1 MRIGA
6 HDMLLAL
13 PTDGE
18 LYRAGRLAPPG
29 RYLRVDSNPPIEVVL
44 HDVDY
49 LPASLD
55 GHVALYQKI
64 EIATMEVDAPLRAA
78 S

>member
-1 MRIGA
+1 
-6 HDMLLAL
+6 MLLVL

-29 RYLRVDSNPPIEVVL
+29 RYFRVDSIPPFEVIL
-44 HDVDY
+44 HKVDY

-55 GHVALYQKI
+55 GHVALYQRI
-64 EIATMEVDAPLRAA
+64 EFATMEVDTPLRAA
-78 S
+78 G